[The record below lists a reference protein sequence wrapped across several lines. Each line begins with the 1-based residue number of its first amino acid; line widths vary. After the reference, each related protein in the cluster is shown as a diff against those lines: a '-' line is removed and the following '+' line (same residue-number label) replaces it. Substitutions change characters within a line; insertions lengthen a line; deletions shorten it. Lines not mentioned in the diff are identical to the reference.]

1 MARQDIGKIFKL
13 LQKFLSQPERKK
25 MEDLVEAGGML
36 GFFFFLFYSRFQTLK
51 SVTRFFTKDESRY
64 QG

>member
-1 MARQDIGKIFKL
+1 MVRQDIGKIFKL

-36 GFFFFLFYSRFQTLK
+36 GFFFFSFILVSKLK